1 VREFIVFHPI
11 LAIGNV
17 NGVLLKYKS
26 KRKMVTVKEAT
37 DIILQNCY
45 LSASESVPITES
57 VGRVLSEGIIA
68 DRDFPPFDRVSM
80 DGIALSFDQLKTRN
94 HFIIENMQAAGEPV
108 KELKDKSKCIE
119 VMTGAVLPLGTD
131 TVIRYEDLTISNG
144 VVNVSTESVQ
154 QKQSIHAQAQDA
166 RKGEMLI
173 EAGIVISP
181 AEVALLATVGKPSVS
196 VRRLPRAAIVASG
209 DELVAIESDPK
220 PHQIRRSNTFALEAA
235 MKKLGWAGTQYHF
248 PDDLEVL
255 RKSLKT
261 LVTDHDVVILSGGVS
276 KGKFDFIP
284 QVLKEIGVK
293 QLFHQIS
300 QRPGKPVWFGVTND
314 GKVVFALPGNPVSTF
329 MCFHRFIKP
338 WLLKSIGIADQFAKA
353 ILGTDF
359 KFEPQLTY
367 FLQVAVKN
375 EEGKLVAYPKAG
387 GGSGDFANLKEVD
400 GFLELPLEKTLF
412 KAGEVYP
419 FIPFR

>member
-1 VREFIVFHPI
+1 
-11 LAIGNV
+11 
-17 NGVLLKYKS
+17 
-26 KRKMVTVKEAT
+26 MVTVQEAS
-37 DIILQNCY
+37 DIIQQNCY
-45 LSASESVPITES
+45 LPTSESVPITES
-57 VGRVLSEGIIA
+57 VGRVLSEKIIA

-80 DGIALSFDQLKTRN
+80 DGIALSFDQLKTRSQ
-94 HFIIENMQAAGEPV
+94 FTIEDMQAAGESV

-131 TVIRYEDLTISNG
+131 TVIRYEDLNISNG
-144 VVNVSTESVQ
+144 VASVLVESVL

-166 RKGEMLI
+166 RKGEILV

-181 AEVALLATVGKPSVS
+181 AEVALLATVGKSSVS
-196 VRRLPRAAIVASG
+196 VRALPRAAIVASG
-209 DELVAIESDPK
+209 DELVSMESNPE

-235 MKKLGWAGTQYHF
+235 MKKLGWSGTQHHF

-255 RKSLKT
+255 RKSLRS
-261 LVTDHDVVILSGGVS
+261 LVADHNVVILSGGVS
-276 KGKFDFIP
+276 KGKFDYIP
-284 QVLKEIGVK
+284 QVLNEIGVK

-300 QRPGKPVWFGVTND
+300 QRPGKPLWFGATND

-329 MCFHRFIKP
+329 MCFHRFVKP
-338 WLLKSIGIADQFAKA
+338 WLLKSMGISNQFPKA
-353 ILGTDF
+353 MLGTDF
-359 KFEPQLTY
+359 KFDPQLTY
-367 FLQVAVKN
+367 FLQVALKN